1 MKSRIFIDGIII
13 RRKIRMDMLQSGG
26 SGRNQKKGIM
36 WLGRNGVKCIIRN
49 MTIGREKHRNI
60 LIM

>member
-1 MKSRIFIDGIII
+1 
-13 RRKIRMDMLQSGG
+13 MDMLQSGG